1 MKKQVQDLERDPTG
15 AYVPLDAEVEFD
27 ADDDV
32 WLSRLAFE
40 PSCHTWGRTH
50 AAAIVNLADAAA
62 LWFGVDDPE
71 AIRFRA
77 RTVGLPIDEDQ
88 VREARD
94 SAEHA
99 ATLARES
106 TAHAARVL
114 TDEGFSRRDVASILG
129 ISHQR
134 VQQLLREL
142 PSSV

>member
-1 MKKQVQDLERDPTG
+1 MKKRTQGLERDSAGT
-15 AYVPLDAEVEFD
+15 YSPLDAEWEFD
-27 ADDDV
+27 ADDGV
-32 WLSRLAFE
+32 WLSRLAAE

-50 AAAIVNLADAAA
+50 VGAITNLADAAA
-62 LWFGVDDPE
+62 LWFGVDDAD

-88 VREARD
+88 VREARET
-94 SAEHA
+94 AEHA
-99 ATLARES
+99 AALARDS